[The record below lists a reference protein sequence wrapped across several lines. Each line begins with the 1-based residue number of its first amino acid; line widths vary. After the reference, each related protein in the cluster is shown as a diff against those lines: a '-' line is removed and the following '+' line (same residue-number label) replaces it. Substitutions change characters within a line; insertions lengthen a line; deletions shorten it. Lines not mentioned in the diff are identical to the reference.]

1 MYVIY
6 DWYIE
11 VMQRKNKTLKT
22 SKENILV
29 YSNQLVYSQVAS
41 TAKEKKSRSGFSVAK
56 FGENV
61 IAFVSSSV
69 HEYLAVPLPLGSLS
83 IYLVTSKPS
92 TGSS

>member
-41 TAKEKKSRSGFSVAK
+41 TAKEKKSRSGFSVAE
-56 FGENV
+56 FGENFMV
-61 IAFVSSSV
+61 FFSSSV
-69 HEYLAVPLPLGSLS
+69 HE
-83 IYLVTSKPS
+83 
-92 TGSS
+92 